1 MTMMKK
7 WMTGLI
13 AAVGLSAAVHAQ
25 TPAMESPDALVKRLS
40 VDVIDAVKSDKQ
52 IQSGDIQRVTELV
65 DAKIL
70 PYTNFQRMT
79 SMAVGRY
86 WRQATPDQQKRLEQE
101 FKALLVRTYAG
112 ALTQVKD
119 QSVQIRPLRASPQDT
134 DVIVRTQ
141 VLGGGE
147 PIQLDYR
154 LEKTPAGWKVYDL
167 NVLGVWLVE
176 TYRASFASEISKGGI
191 DGLIA
196 TLTERNKQ
204 LAQRKS

>member
-1 MTMMKK
+1 MMKK